1 MPFIEEEPGPMYIRD
16 EVILRLDDVH
26 LTLGD
31 NVILSGVKEEIR
43 NVKRPGHSQ
52 GQVVALLG
60 PSGIGKSQLFR
71 LLAGLQQPTKGRILV
86 TEKLVPVR
94 QGMVGVVTQNYVVF
108 DHRTVLGNLVIAGK
122 CAGMSSDEAETKS
135 MELLKRFKLDKKANH
150 YPAQLSGGQR
160 QRVAIAQQLIQRS
173 HFLLMDEPTTGLDPI
188 MVEEVCSF
196 INEVAEMDELNTI
209 IVSTHSLTS
218 AALIADTIWMLGS
231 DKDERGNRTGG
242 ARIMQTYDL
251 AEMGLAWRQGLATT
265 PEYARFV
272 TELRTRFYTL

>member
-160 QRVAIAQQLIQRS
+160 QRVAIARALITKPRVV
-173 HFLLMDEPTTGLDPI
+173 LADEPTANLDSETGQQIIEL
-188 MVEEVCSF
+188 MKR
-196 INEVAEMDELNTI
+196 INEQDKTTFI
-209 IVSTHSLTS
+209 FSTHDHSILRQARRVVRLHDGRITS
-218 AALIADTIWMLGS
+218 DGQ
-231 DKDERGNRTGG
+231 E
-242 ARIMQTYDL
+242 Q
-251 AEMGLAWRQGLATT
+251 
-265 PEYARFV
+265 
-272 TELRTRFYTL
+272 